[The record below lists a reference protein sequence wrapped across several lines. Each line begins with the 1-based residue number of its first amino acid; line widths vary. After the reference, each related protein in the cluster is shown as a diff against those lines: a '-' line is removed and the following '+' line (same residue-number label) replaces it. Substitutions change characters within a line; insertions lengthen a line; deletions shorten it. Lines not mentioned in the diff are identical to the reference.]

1 MNLTQ
6 EKKNKLAAISLFAAS
21 FFLPFGYDAL
31 FKLIMEW
38 TGSYWIADIIFYCI
52 SAAFFGLYFYFSG
65 INPFSEIRDIFLN
78 VYENK
83 IKHYGKR
90 KKS

>member
-1 MNLTQ
+1 MKLTQ

-31 FKLIMEW
+31 FKLIMELS
-38 TGSYWIADIIFYCI
+38 GSYWIADIIFYCI
-52 SAAFFGLYFYFSG
+52 SGVFFGLYFYFSG
-65 INPFSEIRDIFLN
+65 ISPLSEIRDIFLN
-78 VYENK
+78 VYKNK
-83 IKHYGKR
+83 IKHYGNK